1 MFNNLEAAVIPTY
14 RCNAH
19 CQMCHI
25 WQHPSKPEE
34 EIAPVVIDKLPSGFT
49 RINIGGGEPMLRDD
63 ILEIVEVLRPKTR
76 HLEFSSNG
84 CYTENLVNIIRKY
97 PDIRVRVSL
106 DGFPEVHN
114 RIRGLKGGF
123 DRALRTIM
131 RLKEVGAKD
140 IGFGITISH
149 RNATEIIDL
158 YRLAVAL
165 EVEFA
170 QCIVHDAWQFRIP
183 NNVIQNPEEV
193 IEEIK
198 KFIAVLLSSRRR
210 QPFLRIKDWFRA
222 YLNLGF
228 ISQVQGQP
236 RLLPCGA
243 GRNQFFLDPYGEMF
257 ACNAMEYSMGNLKEA
272 AFEEIW
278 QGDKA
283 REIRQQVANCQKNC
297 WMTGTSRPAM
307 REKPWDPIY
316 WVLNNKVRLWLG
328 KEVKYC

>member
-1 MFNNLEAAVIPTY
+1 MLKNIEAAVIPTY

-25 WQHPSKPEE
+25 WKHPSSKEE
-34 EIAPVVIDKLPSGFT
+34 EISPAVIDKLPLGLT

-63 ILEIVEVLRPKTR
+63 IVEIVEILRTKTS
-76 HLEFSSNG
+76 HLEFSTNG
-84 CYTENLVNIIRKY
+84 YFTEKLVSIIHKY
-97 PDIRVRVSL
+97 PDIRVRVSI

-114 RIRGLKGGF
+114 RIRGLKDGF
-123 DRALRTIM
+123 DRALRTVM
-131 RLKEVGAKD
+131 RLREIGAKD
-140 IGFGITISH
+140 IGFGITISN

-158 YRLAVAL
+158 YQLAAAL
-165 EVEFA
+165 EVEFS

-183 NNVIQNPEEV
+183 NNVIENPEEV
-193 IEEIK
+193 IREIK

-210 QPFLRIKDWFRA
+210 NLLLRVKDWFRA

-228 ISQVQGQP
+228 IYFLQGRP

-243 GRNQFFLDPYGEMF
+243 GSNQLFIDPYGEIF
-257 ACNAMEYSMGNLKEA
+257 ACNAIEYSMGNLKDA
-272 AFEEIW
+272 NFGEIW
-278 QGDKA
+278 NGEKA
-283 REIRQQVANCQKNC
+283 KNVRKMVTNCPKNC

-307 REKPWDPIY
+307 RDNPWDPIY

-328 KEVKYC
+328 KELKYC